1 MRAYIMKFSMR
12 HKEQSYNT
20 AQIVLH
26 WTIAALI
33 VFNYFISDEMGRAF
47 RQHLEDSNNGYSFTA
62 SIHVYVGLAIIA
74 LVVVRVIV
82 RFMSKK
88 TKTASKNL
96 FDRAARIIHEC
107 LYLLMFLVPVFGAT
121 AWYFGI
127 HFMGN
132 VHEIAINIMMSL
144 VLLHAFAALFHQY
157 ILKDGT
163 LLKMFGQK

>member
-1 MRAYIMKFSMR
+1 MRNQ
-12 HKEQSYNT
+12 EQSYNT

-26 WTIAALI
+26 WAIAALI

-47 RQHLEDSNNGYSFTA
+47 RQHLEDSNNGYSFIA

-74 LVVVRVIV
+74 LVVIRIIV

-88 TKTASKNL
+88 TKKASKNL
-96 FDRAARIIHEC
+96 LEHAARIVHEC
-107 LYLLMFLVPVFGAT
+107 LYLLMFLVPAFGAT

-127 HFMGN
+127 HFMGD

-144 VLLHAFAALFHQY
+144 VLLHAFTALFHQY
-157 ILKDGT
+157 ILKDDT